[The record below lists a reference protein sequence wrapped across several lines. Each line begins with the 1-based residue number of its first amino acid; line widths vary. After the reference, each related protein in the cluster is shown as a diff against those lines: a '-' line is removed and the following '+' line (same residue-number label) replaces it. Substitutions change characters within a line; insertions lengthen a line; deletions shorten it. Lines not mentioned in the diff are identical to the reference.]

1 MTQIPDAPSGIYCRG
16 DSALLARPTVA
27 MVGSRVAS
35 WHGRAFASQL
45 AGQMAA
51 LGFVIVS
58 GLARGIDAVC
68 HQGALSVG
76 GKTIAVLGHGCDLVY
91 PKQNSLLFERIVT
104 EGLLIS
110 EYPDGT
116 PARPHHFPARN
127 RLVTGLCDALI
138 VLEAKAGSGSLIS
151 ARLALE
157 QGREVFAVPG
167 PVLQGAAVGCHQ
179 LIREGAHLL
188 DSIGDLYREA
198 PGLFEGCSF
207 DASINPASPIS
218 ISDASH
224 QILSLLSGGPL
235 VLANLREGFEGRF
248 DHLLDTLHA
257 LELKGLIARAGLF
270 YHLKA

>member
-1 MTQIPDAPSGIYCRG
+1 MG
-16 DSALLARPTVA
+16 RPKIA
-27 MVGSRVAS
+27 MVGSRYAS

-45 AGQMAA
+45 ASQLSA

-68 HQGALSVG
+68 HEGALSVG

-91 PKQNSLLFERIVT
+91 PKQNSDLFARIAS

-110 EYPDGT
+110 EYEDGT
-116 PARPHHFPARN
+116 SPRPYHFPARN
-127 RLVTGLCDALI
+127 RVVTGLCDALI

-167 PVLQGAAVGCHQ
+167 PVLQGSAVGCHQ

-188 DSIGDLYREA
+188 DSVGDLYREL
-198 PGLFEGCSF
+198 PRLFTGLALDVPPERDSLIT
-207 DASINPASPIS
+207 S
-218 ISDASH
+218 SDASH

-235 VLANLREGFEGRF
+235 VLASLKEAF
-248 DHLLDTLHA
+248 DGPFDTLLETLHA
-257 LELKGLIARAGLF
+257 LEVQGLIARAGLF
-270 YHLKA
+270 YHLKIGS